1 MRQRGDMTCYHEPY
15 GEPWYQGEEPLWPRY
30 QEGEVRTPGLT
41 MDSVHKVLQAQTQKG
56 PAFSKDFPMYLD
68 HMWNDDLFD
77 MFNHSFL
84 IRDPAKTIT
93 SMYAKWPDFHEKEVG
108 YVELKQLFDIV
119 ADRTGSPP
127 PLIDSDD
134 MLENPHDIIE
144 KWANAVG
151 IPHMPESLS
160 WEPGAR
166 DEVSWWDGGSFHTNL
181 RNSDGLK
188 PQERKYVDIND
199 APDRVKEIY
208 DKVMPIY
215 EYLHSHRL

>member
-1 MRQRGDMTCYHEPY
+1 
-15 GEPWYQGEEPLWPRY
+15 
-30 QEGEVRTPGLT
+30 
-41 MDSVHKVLQAQTQKG
+41 
-56 PAFSKDFPMYLD
+56 
-68 HMWNDDLFD
+68 
-77 MFNHSFL
+77 
-84 IRDPAKTIT
+84 
-93 SMYAKWPDFHEKEVG
+93 MYAKWPDFHEKEVG